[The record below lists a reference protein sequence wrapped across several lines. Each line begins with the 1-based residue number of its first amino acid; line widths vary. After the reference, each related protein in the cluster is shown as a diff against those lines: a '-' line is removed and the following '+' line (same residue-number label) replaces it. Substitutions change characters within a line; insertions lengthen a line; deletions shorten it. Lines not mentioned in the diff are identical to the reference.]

1 MPNLVPY
8 VVRKTPEG
16 ERGMDIFSRLLE
28 ERIIMLTEP
37 FEDTMASLIVSQLL
51 FLQSE
56 DPNKDITLYIN
67 SPGGSVTSMWS
78 IVDTMNLIK
87 PDVSTIC
94 VGMAAS
100 AASMVLTAGAK
111 GKRFILPNAQV
122 MIHQPLGGAQG
133 QATDVEIRVKELL
146 KTKHKITDFYVE
158 RTGQSREKIA
168 ADIERDF
175 FLDAQDA
182 VNYGL
187 VDKIVTTK

>member
-8 VVRKTPEG
+8 VVKRTPEG

-28 ERIIMLTEP
+28 ERIIMLTDP

-94 VGMAAS
+94 VGIAAS
-100 AASMVLTAGAK
+100 AASVVLAAGAP

-146 KTKHKITDFYVE
+146 KTKKKITDFYVE
-158 RTGQSREKIA
+158 RTGQAREKIA

-175 FLDAQDA
+175 FLDAEEA
-182 VNYGL
+182 VAYGL
-187 VDKIVTTK
+187 VDKIVATK